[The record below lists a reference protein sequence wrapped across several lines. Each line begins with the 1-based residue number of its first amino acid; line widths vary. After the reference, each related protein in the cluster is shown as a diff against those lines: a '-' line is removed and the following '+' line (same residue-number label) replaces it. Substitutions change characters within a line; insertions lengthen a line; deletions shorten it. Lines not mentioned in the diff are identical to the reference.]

1 MPVRVTFLSEVL
13 APPPTGPGR
22 VTDGRGE
29 STNWMGSALRTLW
42 LTAAIALALGVVAC
56 GGGGGDQKAPAD
68 DLEIVTAVSKKI
80 EKAALREANSVK
92 DRNLPGPKQVK
103 IVCLTPDDAA
113 KKGTPRDAVQCH
125 VESFTT
131 PTKKLPKVAY
141 VWSEDWRV
149 PVQDGKLGE
158 PEIVGD
164 YRIKNFLRK
173 DDRLNCSGG
182 KTAQERCTGVFI
194 PPADQSGIQGG
205 GQPPPTNG
213 QQEVPVNP

>member
-1 MPVRVTFLSEVL
+1 
-13 APPPTGPGR
+13 
-22 VTDGRGE
+22 
-29 STNWMGSALRTLW
+29 MGSALRTLW
-42 LTAAIALALGVVAC
+42 LAAAIVLALGVAAC
-56 GGGGGDQKAPAD
+56 GSGGGDQKLPAD

-173 DDRLNCSGG
+173 DDRLTVSARAVTCRGCSRGRG
-182 KTAQERCTGVFI
+182 TRTSSTGWRRPVQMRRLR
-194 PPADQSGIQGG
+194 PRHRRPSRSNDRASRALVS
-205 GQPPPTNG
+205 PNG
-213 QQEVPVNP
+213 QCGDWCPARAT